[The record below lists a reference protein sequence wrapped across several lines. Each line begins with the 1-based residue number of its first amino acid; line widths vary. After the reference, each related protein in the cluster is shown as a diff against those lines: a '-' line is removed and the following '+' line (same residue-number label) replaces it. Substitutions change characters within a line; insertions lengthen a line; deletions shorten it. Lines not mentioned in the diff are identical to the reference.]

1 MFNTAKDRQEKKR
14 RRYLKAHDETYK
26 LPTPE
31 EKAAQ
36 ADLDRSY
43 NMTVE
48 DLHSAIRMTCSKPGP
63 SDNSR
68 AAYRHEV
75 KMTKERILNKGR
87 TEGNCRRH
95 EPRLN
100 FYFSIWRYHVHTQCS
115 PL

>member
-1 MFNTAKDRQEKKR
+1 MFNTAKDRQEKKL

-31 EKAAQ
+31 GKAAQ

-75 KMTKERILNKGR
+75 KMTKERILNKAER
-87 TEGNCRRH
+87 KEIAEDMSTD
-95 EPRLN
+95 
-100 FYFSIWRYHVHTQCS
+100 
-115 PL
+115 

>member
-75 KMTKERILNKGR
+75 KMAKERILNK
-87 TEGNCRRH
+87 TEQKEIAEDMDTEDDNDLLSGAYG
-95 EPRLN
+95 PV
-100 FYFSIWRYHVHTQCS
+100 FGMDD
-115 PL
+115 

>member
-1 MFNTAKDRQEKKR
+1 MFNTFKDRQEKKR

-68 AAYRHEV
+68 AAYRHDV
-75 KMTKERILNKGR
+75 KITKERILNKAER
-87 TEGNCRRH
+87 KEMV
-95 EPRLN
+95 EDM
-100 FYFSIWRYHVHTQCS
+100 S
-115 PL
+115 PEDDNDLLPWAYGPVFGMDD